1 MSQRMTFTTS
11 PINATPETGLA
22 AVSPSTGKGKRSMQ
36 TAGRL
41 SVSVLGAGLIGI
53 DLANKIMR
61 SDYLDLR
68 LVSGRDPAA
77 SGLRQAT
84 ALGLPV
90 ATGGIRSLVE
100 AGDPFDVVFDAT
112 NASLHAE
119 HAERLSAFGTMLI
132 DLTPSRVGHMV
143 IPTVNRAD
151 IPSHRDISMVS
162 CGGQASVPI
171 LHAIT
176 RAHAVRYIEV
186 VTTAATLSVG
196 RGTRLNLDEYV
207 ATTQAAI
214 SDFTGV
220 KNAKAIL
227 NISPA
232 RPPATFRVAMSLLGT
247 DLTAESVRS
256 LVAGAASELR
266 SFVRGFDVKACTVND
281 GKAFVAVEVASSGD
295 RIPRYAGNLDIINSA
310 AIHVAEC
317 YAADRLSLAGT
328 ERS

>member
-1 MSQRMTFTTS
+1 MSQRTTVMVPS
-11 PINATPETGLA
+11 INATPETGLA
-22 AVSPSTGKGKRSMQ
+22 AASPSTAKGKRSMQ
-36 TAGRL
+36 TAVRL

-68 LVSGRDPAA
+68 LVAGRDPATP
-77 SGLRQAT
+77 GLRQA
-84 ALGLPV
+84 AQLGLPIS
-90 ATGGIRSLVE
+90 ARGIHSLVE
-100 AGDPFDVVFDAT
+100 ADDPFDVVFDAT

-119 HAERLSAFGTMLI
+119 HAERLTALGTMLI
-132 DLTPSRVGHMV
+132 DLTPSKVGHMV

-151 IPSHRDISMVS
+151 IRSHRDISMVS
-162 CGGQASVPI
+162 CGGQASIPI

-207 ATTQAAI
+207 ETSQEAI

-220 KNAKAIL
+220 KDVKAIL

-232 RPPATFRVAMSLLGT
+232 RPPATFRVAMSVLGD
-247 DLTAESVRS
+247 DLTEDSVHA
-256 LVAGAASELR
+256 LVTGVASELR
-266 SFVRGFDVKACTVND
+266 SFVRGFDVKACTVHD
-281 GKAFVAVEVASSGD
+281 GKAFIAVEVASSGD
-295 RIPRYAGNLDIINSA
+295 RIPQYAGNLDIINSA

-317 YAADRLSLAGT
+317 YAADRLALAGT